1 MSKDRMYEAADGLS
15 EVLIVVIGENI
26 SRYLQSASQRIFGMD
41 LDKLD
46 EASEI
51 DDEMRDKRR
60 AFSSVIATQALV
72 ALTTSY
78 EERLRIKNKGAEIDM
93 EKCKRV
99 QRAVRDEFEKLEDG
113 TLVLS
118 DENAVIGNIVLRD
131 FYGKMYEEFAATL
144 RNMTGQIAETLAA
157 SLNGDS
163 LALYGGWLSGAGS
176 ATMLILFGALL
187 VARYFDADDAANKM
201 LEIMEIPIKITIENE

>member
-1 MSKDRMYEAADGLS
+1 MSKDHVYEAADGLS

-26 SRYLQSASQRIFGMD
+26 SRYLRSASQRVLGMD
-41 LDKLD
+41 LEKLW
-46 EASEI
+46 ETSEI

-72 ALTTSY
+72 ALTTAY

-99 QRAVRDEFEKLEDG
+99 QQAVRDEFEKLEGG

-118 DENAVIGNIVLRD
+118 DEKAVIGNIVLRD

-144 RNMTGQIAETLAA
+144 CNMAGQVAETLAA
-157 SLNGDS
+157 SLQDS
-163 LALYGGWLSGAGS
+163 SLVLYGGWLSGAGS
-176 ATMLILFGALL
+176 ATALILFGALL
-187 VARYFDADDAANKM
+187 VARYFDASDAANRM
-201 LEIMEIPIKITIENE
+201 LEAMEIPIKIKIENE